1 MKFSEAQAIATKHA
15 TSDYYVNSYRDME
28 RMYLPALLET
38 IESRSPTRILEVG
51 PGWGT
56 TAVWLADKGHDVTVM
71 DLMPLGTWMTQ
82 ELIEAYGLEYVHND
96 IEDAVAPDGVDLG
109 TFDLVIMTQ
118 VIPHLAWKPDR
129 ALRHVA
135 ALMSD
140 DGEFITSVLDRLDY
154 KDLDATFG
162 NDWTGVPEW
171 QSTDRCQDIV
181 KCMYTK
187 ETFSDLLE
195 SVFDTIEIWKPK
207 RSTVLFARATKR
219 TAQ

>member
-1 MKFSEAQAIATKHA
+1 
-15 TSDYYVNSYRDME
+15 
-28 RMYLPALLET
+28 
-38 IESRSPTRILEVG
+38 
-51 PGWGT
+51 
-56 TAVWLADKGHDVTVM
+56 
-71 DLMPLGTWMTQ
+71 
-82 ELIEAYGLEYVHND
+82 
-96 IEDAVAPDGVDLG
+96 
-109 TFDLVIMTQ
+109 
-118 VIPHLAWKPDR
+118 
-129 ALRHVA
+129 
-135 ALMSD
+135 MSD